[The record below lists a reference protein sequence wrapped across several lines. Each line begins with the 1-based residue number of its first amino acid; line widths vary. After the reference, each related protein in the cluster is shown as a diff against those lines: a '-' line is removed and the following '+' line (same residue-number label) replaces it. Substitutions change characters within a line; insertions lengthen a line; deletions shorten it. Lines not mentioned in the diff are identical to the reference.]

1 MRNILFCF
9 CLFFLLFSCNSD
21 NKKKDVPANGSKE
34 QELVALESEMIDFF
48 QSTLEK
54 NYGDRYAVELLIKGL
69 RKYDYNY
76 VLDID
81 KQRLKEINRKLYGD
95 GWFASY
101 FFDARMMNDSDLL
114 IIPKGMTY
122 QQYRQSDRFKQDLK
136 RKGMDST
143 WRVMTTSYRDSVRS
157 AKWRPAHQRMEN
169 IGFYMLVYPKNG
181 SSYYRNEMLKS
192 PHQALKETVD
202 VIDQVG
208 EGVSPYAILQYV
220 EANRANVLSDF
231 KSDRDVQM
239 FLTLYF
245 WKYLCHSAN
254 IDFRTGEDR
263 TEVVMKEAGY

>member
-1 MRNILFCF
+1 MKNTLYYFV
-9 CLFFLLFSCNSD
+9 LLFLLLSCSG
-21 NKKKDVPANGSKE
+21 GSKGVKVAADIGGK
-34 QELVALESEMIDFF
+34 ELLLDTLEREMIDFF

-76 VLDID
+76 VLDVD

-114 IIPKGMTY
+114 VIPKEMTY
-122 QQYRQSDRFKQDLK
+122 QQYRQSDKFKQDLE

-192 PHQALKETVD
+192 PHQALKETVE
-202 VIDQVG
+202 VINKVG
-208 EGVSPYAILQYV
+208 EGVSPYVILQYV
-220 EANRANVLSDF
+220 ESNRANVLSDF

-263 TEVVMKEAGY
+263 TEAVMKEAR

>member
-9 CLFFLLFSCNSD
+9 GLFFLLFACNSD
-21 NKKKDVPANGSKE
+21 NKKDMSANGNEE
-34 QELVALESEMIDFF
+34 QELMALESEMIDFF

-81 KQRLKEINRKLYGD
+81 KQRLKEINCKLYGD

-101 FFDARMMNDSDLL
+101 FFDVRMMNDSDRVV
-114 IIPKGMTY
+114 IPKGMTY
-122 QQYRQSDRFKQDLK
+122 QQYRQSDKFKQDLK
-136 RKGMDST
+136 EKDIDTTR
-143 WRVMTTSYRDSVRS
+143 RVIYGRDAEWNPV
-157 AKWRPAHQRMEN
+157 HQRVES
-169 IGFYMLVYPKNG
+169 IAFYMLLHPQNG
-181 SSYYRNEMLKS
+181 SSYYRNEMLTS
-192 PHQALKETVD
+192 SHQVLKETVEE
-202 VIDQVG
+202 INEVG
-208 EGVSPYAILQYV
+208 EGVSPYAILQYI
-220 EANRANVLSDF
+220 ESNRANVLSDF